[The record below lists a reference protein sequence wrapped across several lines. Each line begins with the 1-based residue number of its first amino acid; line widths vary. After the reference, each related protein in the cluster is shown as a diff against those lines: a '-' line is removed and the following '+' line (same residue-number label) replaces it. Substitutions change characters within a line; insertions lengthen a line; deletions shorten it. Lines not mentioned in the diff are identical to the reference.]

1 MVGNSNRLRGLMAQN
16 GYQIVEEVPLEG
28 LPTPGTQEAALY
40 ALHTAVTDR
49 AVMWSLDPTRD
60 VAAFLNAY
68 AKVLAGGLI
77 NRASAAQPWRRF
89 LEGWWGQEH
98 GPRSRLLRQG
108 DQTFTFLEKAKFLLI
123 LLEPVQYNGV

>member
-1 MVGNSNRLRGLMAQN
+1 MAQN

-40 ALHTAVTDR
+40 ALHTAVTER

-68 AKVLAGGLI
+68 AKVLEAI
-77 NRASAAQPWRRF
+77 NGTGA
-89 LEGWWGQEH
+89 
-98 GPRSRLLRQG
+98 
-108 DQTFTFLEKAKFLLI
+108 
-123 LLEPVQYNGV
+123 NGATTIINPPPSYSLNLNQ